1 MEDKELEIDESGR
14 VNYPN
19 VISSGGLGPCIAVG
33 IYDKKSRSGY
43 MMHKAGADNDND
55 LEIFIQ
61 DTLKSTTKEDLEVWV
76 CGGVIDV
83 DDEDELDV
91 THARTFVSNLIEK
104 YFKKEQVTLKWAK
117 SRTSSELIL
126 NTETGKF
133 TIEKRPY

>member
-1 MEDKELEIDESGR
+1 MEDKELEMDESGR

-43 MMHKAGADNDND
+43 MMHKAGADNDKD
-55 LEIFIQ
+55 LEVFLR
-61 DTLKSTTKEDLEVWV
+61 DTLKSTTKEDLKVWV

-83 DDEDELDV
+83 DDGDEADV
-91 THARTFVSNLIEK
+91 QSARNHVINLIEE
-104 YFKKEQVTLKWAK
+104 YFEKEQVSINWAK
-117 SRTSSELIL
+117 PRTITELIL